1 MEKCF
6 LLVFA
11 LVKESK
17 QGQDKIIL
25 LLIVILLGGPPPIRF
40 FFFEF
45 LLVFQ
50 LSVVKPK
57 TKITNQRKGKYPMGP
72 MRTQRKIK
80 KTARGAGKRG
90 QPSRD

>member
-25 LLIVILLGGPPPIRF
+25 LLIVIFSPSPLR

-45 LLVFQ
+45 LLVFR

-57 TKITNQRKGKYPMGP
+57 TKINQSEK
-72 MRTQRKIK
+72 RKISH
-80 KTARGAGKRG
+80 GANEN
-90 QPSRD
+90 ST

>member
-25 LLIVILLGGPPPIRF
+25 LLIVIFSPPPPF
-40 FFFEF
+40 FFRI
-45 LLVFQ
+45 
-50 LSVVKPK
+50 SASISIKCGK
-57 TKITNQRKGKYPMGP
+57 TKNKH
-72 MRTQRKIK
+72 
-80 KTARGAGKRG
+80 
-90 QPSRD
+90 

>member
-25 LLIVILLGGPPPIRF
+25 LLIVILPPPPPPFRF
-40 FFFEF
+40 FFFSNF
-45 LLVFQ
+45 C
-50 LSVVKPK
+50 
-57 TKITNQRKGKYPMGP
+57 
-72 MRTQRKIK
+72 
-80 KTARGAGKRG
+80 
-90 QPSRD
+90 

>member
-1 MEKCF
+1 MEKYF

-25 LLIVILLGGPPPIRF
+25 HLIVILSPPPPYPF
-40 FFFEF
+40 FFLFEF
-45 LLVFQ
+45 LLVFR

-57 TKITNQRKGKYPMGP
+57 TKITNQRWG
-72 MRTQRKIK
+72 R
-80 KTARGAGKRG
+80 
-90 QPSRD
+90 

>member
-25 LLIVILLGGPPPIRF
+25 LLIVILSPPPPPLF
-40 FFFEF
+40 FFGI
-45 LLVFQ
+45 
-50 LSVVKPK
+50 SASISMKSGK
-57 TKITNQRKGKYPMGP
+57 TKNKN
-72 MRTQRKIK
+72 
-80 KTARGAGKRG
+80 
-90 QPSRD
+90 

>member
-25 LLIVILLGGPPPIRF
+25 LLIVILSPPLPIRF

-45 LLVFQ
+45 LLVFR

-57 TKITNQRKGKYPMGP
+57 TKINQSEK
-72 MRTQRKIK
+72 RKISH
-80 KTARGAGKRG
+80 GANEN
-90 QPSRD
+90 ST

>member
-11 LVKESK
+11 LIKESK
-17 QGQDKIIL
+17 QGQDNIIL
-25 LLIVILLGGPPPIRF
+25 LLIVILSPPPPFF

-45 LLVFQ
+45 LLVFR

-57 TKITNQRKGKYPMGP
+57 TKINQSEK
-72 MRTQRKIK
+72 RKISH
-80 KTARGAGKRG
+80 GANEN
-90 QPSRD
+90 ST

>member
-17 QGQDKIIL
+17 QGQDMLIF
-25 LLIVILLGGPPPIRF
+25 LLIVIFSPPPLR

-45 LLVFQ
+45 LLVFR

-57 TKITNQRKGKYPMGP
+57 TKINQSEK
-72 MRTQRKIK
+72 RKISH
-80 KTARGAGKRG
+80 GANEN
-90 QPSRD
+90 ST

>member
-25 LLIVILLGGPPPIRF
+25 LLIVILHPSPLSVF
-40 FFFEF
+40 FSFRISASIFFLF
-45 LLVFQ
+45 L

-57 TKITNQRKGKYPMGP
+57 TKITNQRKGKYHMGP

-80 KTARGAGKRG
+80 KTA
-90 QPSRD
+90 

>member
-25 LLIVILLGGPPPIRF
+25 LLIVISPPPHPF
-40 FFFEF
+40 FFFRI
-45 LLVFQ
+45 
-50 LSVVKPK
+50 SARISIKCGK
-57 TKITNQRKGKYPMGP
+57 TKNKN
-72 MRTQRKIK
+72 
-80 KTARGAGKRG
+80 
-90 QPSRD
+90 

>member
-25 LLIVILLGGPPPIRF
+25 LLIVILSPPPPSVF
-40 FFFEF
+40 FFRI
-45 LLVFQ
+45 
-50 LSVVKPK
+50 SARISIKCGK
-57 TKITNQRKGKYPMGP
+57 TKNKN
-72 MRTQRKIK
+72 
-80 KTARGAGKRG
+80 
-90 QPSRD
+90 

>member
-25 LLIVILLGGPPPIRF
+25 LLIVILSPPPSVF
-40 FFFEF
+40 FSFRICA
-45 LLVFQ
+45 
-50 LSVVKPK
+50 SISIKCCK
-57 TKITNQRKGKYPMGP
+57 TKNKNNQSEMGP
-72 MRTQRKIK
+72 MRTQRKTK
-80 KTARGAGKRG
+80 KPPEVRENA
-90 QPSRD
+90 DN

>member
-25 LLIVILLGGPPPIRF
+25 LLIVILSPPV

-45 LLVFQ
+45 LLVFR

-57 TKITNQRKGKYPMGP
+57 TKINQSEK
-72 MRTQRKIK
+72 RKISH
-80 KTARGAGKRG
+80 GANEN
-90 QPSRD
+90 ST

>member
-1 MEKCF
+1 MEKYF

-25 LLIVILLGGPPPIRF
+25 LLIIILSPPPPISV

-80 KTARGAGKRG
+80 KTA
-90 QPSRD
+90 

>member
-25 LLIVILLGGPPPIRF
+25 LLIVILFPPPPF
-40 FFFEF
+40 VFFFEF

-80 KTARGAGKRG
+80 KTA
-90 QPSRD
+90 

>member
-11 LVKESK
+11 LFKESK

-25 LLIVILLGGPPPIRF
+25 LLIVILFPPPPSV

-50 LSVVKPK
+50 LSVVKPE

>member
-25 LLIVILLGGPPPIRF
+25 LLIVIFSPPLR

-45 LLVFQ
+45 LLVFR

-57 TKITNQRKGKYPMGP
+57 TKINQSEK
-72 MRTQRKIK
+72 RKISH
-80 KTARGAGKRG
+80 GANEN
-90 QPSRD
+90 ST

>member
-25 LLIVILLGGPPPIRF
+25 LLIVIFSPPPPF
-40 FFFEF
+40 FFRI
-45 LLVFQ
+45 
-50 LSVVKPK
+50 SASISIKCGK
-57 TKITNQRKGKYPMGP
+57 TKNKN
-72 MRTQRKIK
+72 
-80 KTARGAGKRG
+80 
-90 QPSRD
+90 

>member
-25 LLIVILLGGPPPIRF
+25 LLIVILSPPPPSV

-45 LLVFQ
+45 LLVFR
-50 LSVVKPK
+50 LRVVKPK
-57 TKITNQRKGKYPMGP
+57 TKINPW
-72 MRTQRKIK
+72 
-80 KTARGAGKRG
+80 G
-90 QPSRD
+90 Q

>member
-25 LLIVILLGGPPPIRF
+25 LLIVIFSPPPSVF
-40 FFFEF
+40 FRI
-45 LLVFQ
+45 
-50 LSVVKPK
+50 SASISIKCGK
-57 TKITNQRKGKYPMGP
+57 TKNKN
-72 MRTQRKIK
+72 
-80 KTARGAGKRG
+80 
-90 QPSRD
+90 